1 MMDKKFEDRWLRA
14 KDGTK
19 LHRTRQTDLFTFGTT
34 ALPYVFIASSAINT
48 GDSMLRRGELK
59 TEKPAIIW
67 GGGESSDSSRFHG
80 FEDEGQD
87 DNADRVLFARAF
99 RFPNLQVNNQG
110 MELEVVSREMTQL
123 SDELMTEL
131 EANGDRRTAVI
142 EGPEDLWGL
151 SLLIYAAEMT
161 QRSAPGNLRDIT
173 ERRGGPSFR

>member
-1 MMDKKFEDRWLRA
+1 MMDKNFEDRWMRA
-14 KDGTK
+14 KEGTQ

-48 GDSMLRRGELK
+48 GDSILRRGELK

-67 GGGESSDSSRFHG
+67 GGGESSESSRFSG
-80 FEDEGQD
+80 FEEEGENVNQ
-87 DNADRVLFARAF
+87 VLFARAF

-110 MELEVVSREMTQL
+110 MQMEVLSREIRQL
-123 SDELMTEL
+123 SDEIMSEL
-131 EANGDRRTAVI
+131 DANGDRRTAVI

-161 QRSAPGNLRDIT
+161 QRSAPGNLRDIA
-173 ERRGGPSFR
+173 ERGRGPTFL